1 MTFARTAL
9 CLCGLLLAC
18 NKPAADKTNPPTA
31 EAPQIESNLTVSQAA
46 ELLKTGPQ
54 VQLVDV
60 RSNSEWAG
68 GYIPG
73 AKHIPVDDIPTRMAE
88 IDKNKTVLLYC
99 AAGGRSHRAME
110 MLKAAGYRDV
120 RHLADGI
127 SGWKAAGMTI
137 TK

>member
-1 MTFARTAL
+1 
-9 CLCGLLLAC
+9 
-18 NKPAADKTNPPTA
+18 
-31 EAPQIESNLTVSQAA
+31 
-46 ELLKTGPQ
+46 
-54 VQLVDV
+54 V
-60 RSNSEWAG
+60 RSNAEWAG

-88 IDKNKTVLLYC
+88 IDKSKTVLLYC

-127 SGWKAAGMTI
+127 SGWKAAGLTI